1 MKAQEYLKTNDLF
14 NALNELKKIIPDDKN
29 YTKAKETIAKY
40 EKQYKEELLKHV
52 EYSINNKDY
61 EKAVELLKE
70 AIVIM
75 QDDNDINVKL
85 SICEKKLQQQKQEE
99 KKKKIE
105 ELRSKQIV
113 VVESAKII
121 EQDPRYK
128 ALYPDMLQAIIK
140 NNSGKTIKK
149 MEVGFLG
156 YDENG
161 YPMKIKGKYDFWGG
175 DYEFIGLA
183 EDVNIV
189 AGDIFGY
196 DAGWEL
202 SDPHGLSKIIA
213 CVKSATFY
221 DGTTWHNQFYDLW
234 LEEYKEKPYK

>member
-14 NALNELKKIIPDDKN
+14 NALNELKKVIPDDKN

-99 KKKKIE
+99 KRKKS
-105 ELRSKQIV
+105 R
-113 VVESAKII
+113 
-121 EQDPRYK
+121 
-128 ALYPDMLQAIIK
+128 
-140 NNSGKTIKK
+140 N
-149 MEVGFLG
+149 
-156 YDENG
+156 
-161 YPMKIKGKYDFWGG
+161 
-175 DYEFIGLA
+175 
-183 EDVNIV
+183 
-189 AGDIFGY
+189 
-196 DAGWEL
+196 
-202 SDPHGLSKIIA
+202 
-213 CVKSATFY
+213 
-221 DGTTWHNQFYDLW
+221 
-234 LEEYKEKPYK
+234 